1 MGREWRYEGQAEC
14 WLRVWMAS
22 GSAVTRAGPTSD
34 RSLTPQHNTL
44 TSTWHHCLTT
54 RHHRPHNDQGLM
66 ATDQS
71 SSSLL
76 SGLGS
81 VKGHKAT
88 LTTLLARDDLD
99 AATSDTPVELPSA
112 RPLSHES
119 FAGDE
124 FDASEFLLERRH
136 TGLDELRTEVS
147 E

>member
-1 MGREWRYEGQAEC
+1 
-14 WLRVWMAS
+14 
-22 GSAVTRAGPTSD
+22 
-34 RSLTPQHNTL
+34 
-44 TSTWHHCLTT
+44 
-54 RHHRPHNDQGLM
+54 M